1 MSETAIPEQ
10 VTWVRFAT
18 VVICLALVVLMAF
31 AMFSTRGASYDTS
44 NHNESYTPAEQ
55 FEALWKDVGKG
66 VHWGSSE
73 VL

>member
-1 MSETAIPEQ
+1 MSETAIREQ
-10 VTWVRFAT
+10 VAWVRFAT

-31 AMFSTRGASYDTS
+31 AMFSTRSASYGTS
-44 NHNESYTPAEQ
+44 NQDESYGPAEQ

-66 VHWGSSE
+66 VHRGAGE